1 MGLRKIYLL
10 DTNIV
15 SEGIKPLPAEKVI
28 TKMEAY
34 TDFSVI
40 SASVWY
46 ELLKGINVL
55 PEGKRKYK
63 LNKYALDYVQNI
75 FPIIPYDSHCAHVQ
89 ADIYARM
96 QKNGTHISMLD
107 MQIAATAIANN
118 LIVVTRNKKHF
129 ESIQREFSLMVEN
142 WFEE

>member
-1 MGLRKIYLL
+1 MGLNRIYLL

-15 SEGIKPLPAEKVI
+15 SEPTKINPQSRVLSTLDEKC
-28 TKMEAY
+28 M
-34 TDFSVI
+34 FSQI
-40 SASVWY
+40 CAPVWF
-46 ELLKGINVL
+46 ELLKAVYVL
-55 PEGKRKYK
+55 VEGKKRSF
-63 LNKYALDYVQNI
+63 LEDFTINYVQSN
-75 FPIIPYDSHCAHVQ
+75 FPILPYDSHCAHVL
-89 ADIYARM
+89 ADIYTRM

-129 ESIQREFSLMVEN
+129 KPIQREFSLMVEN

>member
-1 MGLRKIYLL
+1 MGLNRIYLL

-15 SEGIKPLPAEKVI
+15 SEPTKINPQSRVLSTLDEKC
-28 TKMEAY
+28 M
-34 TDFSVI
+34 FSQI
-40 SASVWY
+40 CAPVWF
-46 ELLKGINVL
+46 ELLKAVYVLAVGKKRSFLEDFTIN
-55 PEGKRKYK
+55 
-63 LNKYALDYVQNI
+63 YVQSN
-75 FPIIPYDSHCAHVQ
+75 FPILPYDSHCAHVQ

-96 QKNGTHISMLD
+96 QKNGTQISMLD

-129 ESIQREFSLMVEN
+129 EPIQREFSLMVEN

>member
-1 MGLRKIYLL
+1 MELNRIYLL

-15 SEGIKPLPAEKVI
+15 SEPTKINPQSRVLSTLDEKC
-28 TKMEAY
+28 M
-34 TDFSVI
+34 FSQI
-40 SASVWY
+40 CAPVWF
-46 ELLKGINVL
+46 ELLKAVYVLAVGKKRSFLEDFTIN
-55 PEGKRKYK
+55 
-63 LNKYALDYVQNI
+63 YVQSN
-75 FPIIPYDSHCAHVQ
+75 FPILPYDSHCAHVQ

-96 QKNGTHISMLD
+96 QKNGTQISMLD

-129 ESIQREFSLMVEN
+129 EPIQREFSLMVEN

>member
-1 MGLRKIYLL
+1 MGLNRIYLL

-15 SEGIKPLPAEKVI
+15 SEPTKINPQSRVLSTLDEKC
-28 TKMEAY
+28 M
-34 TDFSVI
+34 FSQI
-40 SASVWY
+40 CAPVWF
-46 ELLKGINVL
+46 ELLTGVYVL
-55 PEGKRKYK
+55 AEGKKRSF
-63 LNKYALDYVQNI
+63 LEDFTINYVQSN
-75 FPIIPYDSHCAHVQ
+75 FPILPYDSHCAHVQ

-96 QKNGTHISMLD
+96 QKNGTQISMLD

-129 ESIQREFSLMVEN
+129 EPIQREFSLMVEN

>member
-1 MGLRKIYLL
+1 MGLNRIYLL

-15 SEGIKPLPAEKVI
+15 SEPTKINPQSRVLSTLDEKC
-28 TKMEAY
+28 M
-34 TDFSVI
+34 FSQICVP
-40 SASVWY
+40 VWF
-46 ELLKGINVL
+46 ELLKGVYVL
-55 PEGKRKYK
+55 AEGKKRSF
-63 LNKYALDYVQNI
+63 LEDFTINYVQSN
-75 FPIIPYDSHCAHVQ
+75 FPILPYDAHCAHVQ

-129 ESIQREFSLMVEN
+129 EPIQREFSLMVEN

>member
-1 MGLRKIYLL
+1 MHVLFLKDML
-10 DTNIV
+10 
-15 SEGIKPLPAEKVI
+15 KLP
-28 TKMEAY
+28 
-34 TDFSVI
+34 
-40 SASVWY
+40 ASVWY

-129 ESIQREFSLMVEN
+129 EPIQREFSLMVEN
-142 WFEE
+142 WFGSQKKRPPSK

>member
-1 MGLRKIYLL
+1 MGLNRIYLL

-15 SEGIKPLPAEKVI
+15 SEPTKINPQSRVLSTLDEKC
-28 TKMEAY
+28 M
-34 TDFSVI
+34 FSQI
-40 SASVWY
+40 CAPVWF
-46 ELLKGINVL
+46 ELLKGVYVLAVGKKRSFLEDFTIN
-55 PEGKRKYK
+55 
-63 LNKYALDYVQNI
+63 YVQSN
-75 FPIIPYDSHCAHVQ
+75 FPILPYDSHCAHVQ

-96 QKNGTHISMLD
+96 QKNGTHISVLD

-129 ESIQREFSLMVEN
+129 EPIQREFSLMVEN